1 MEVKIEDIVHSSGSK
16 NRFIFWVYGG
26 ILGKRV
32 VEFEYRGY
40 KGDETIQIIPGK
52 VLEEYYKNS
61 VRLYAFV
68 PHSLYTTNWSEEYK
82 QIQQDIKEVG
92 LIPMPSL
99 GNINGYYFGGTFEF
113 IKFWMFLKLL
123 RVYLSE
129 GKGIYYCDISQGL
142 NVYMDALREAFRNLV
157 VFDRLMHFP
166 TGSIEAKLLYSDPIL
181 RGVETPRIY
190 DDVSIEVKVWFDTPI
205 RQKPDESFA
214 KKHCLDKST
223 ERILKNYYRTYRA
236 IKYNAPGV
244 VITFGYDT
252 PERIREEL
260 EKLLN
265 KYIEEYDPGEFKED
279 VKNYEYAIPEAIGE
293 KFAVFYSLALYYHI
307 SKILQALGIKPE
319 GKREFNI
326 KDMKK
331 FCRVYLSY
339 GLSVNV
345 DMLEMDMGRLGN
357 VRAGTDWEIYGR
369 LINNNFRPIPT
380 EELLRDDRA
389 KRNFYAHS
397 GLENNIVAVR
407 RGDNGE
413 ILLKYRKEMRSVVEK
428 FLYDEKVYERVCEG
442 EG

>member
-1 MEVKIEDIVHSSGSK
+1 MGAKVEEVIHSS
-16 NRFIFWVYGG
+16 NANNHFVFWVHGG
-26 ILGKRV
+26 IRGKRV

-52 VLEEYYKNS
+52 VLEDFYKNS
-61 VRLYAFV
+61 VKLYAFV
-68 PHSLYTTNWSEEYK
+68 PHSLYTKNWDEEYK
-82 QIQQDIKEVG
+82 QIQQDIEEVE

-99 GNINGYYFGGTFEF
+99 GNINRYHFGGTFEY
-113 IKFWMFLKLL
+113 IKFWIFLNLL

-157 VFDRLMHFP
+157 VFDKLMHFSK
-166 TGSIEAKLLYSDPIL
+166 GSIEAKLLYSDPIL
-181 RGVETPRIY
+181 HGVETPKIY
-190 DDVSIEVKVWFDTPI
+190 DDVNIEVKVWFDTPI
-205 RQKPDESFA
+205 KQKPDESFA
-214 KKHCLDKST
+214 RKHCLDKSI

-260 EKLLN
+260 EKLLK

-279 VKNYEYAIPEAIGE
+279 VKRYEYAIPEAIGE
-293 KFAVFYSLALYYHI
+293 KFAIFYSLALYYHI
-307 SKILQALGIKPE
+307 SKILQTLGIKPE
-319 GKREFNI
+319 GKSEFTI

-331 FCRVYLSY
+331 FCKVYLSY

-369 LINNNFRPIPT
+369 LINNNFRET
-380 EELLRDDRA
+380 LTGDLLRDDRA

-407 RGDNGE
+407 KGDNGE
-413 ILLKYRKEMRSVVEK
+413 ILLKYREEMRSVVEK
-428 FLYDEKVYERVCEG
+428 FLYDDYVYERSCE
-442 EG
+442 E

>member
-1 MEVKIEDIVHSSGSK
+1 MEEVVHSS
-16 NRFIFWVYGG
+16 NANNHFVFWVHGG
-26 ILGKRV
+26 IRGKKV

-52 VLEEYYKNS
+52 VLEDFYKNS
-61 VRLYAFV
+61 VKLYAFV

-82 QIQQDIKEVG
+82 QIQQDIKEVE

-99 GNINGYYFGGTFEF
+99 GNINGYYFGGTFEY
-113 IKFWMFLKLL
+113 IKFWIFLNLL
-123 RVYLSE
+123 RVYLSK

-181 RGVETPRIY
+181 HGVETPKIY

-205 RQKPDESFA
+205 KQKPDESFA
-214 KKHCLDKST
+214 RKHCLDISI

-260 EKLLN
+260 EKLLK

-279 VKNYEYAIPEAIGE
+279 VKRYEYRIPEAIGE
-293 KFAVFYSLALYYHI
+293 KFAVFYSLALYYHNA
-307 SKILQALGIKPE
+307 SCK
-319 GKREFNI
+319 
-326 KDMKK
+326 
-331 FCRVYLSY
+331 
-339 GLSVNV
+339 
-345 DMLEMDMGRLGN
+345 
-357 VRAGTDWEIYGR
+357 
-369 LINNNFRPIPT
+369 
-380 EELLRDDRA
+380 
-389 KRNFYAHS
+389 
-397 GLENNIVAVR
+397 
-407 RGDNGE
+407 
-413 ILLKYRKEMRSVVEK
+413 
-428 FLYDEKVYERVCEG
+428 LY
-442 EG
+442 